1 MSLGVWDTNFA
12 AKKRT
17 RAAAAAAVGRRSGR
31 GCSYGNHLRTK
42 SKCQTSSRT
51 CLSNHRNLLGL
62 LVRILHCWMFQKG
75 MCMIASIRW
84 LIRESVTRLLWQ
96 LHTITKMAARHECP
110 SPPSPQRPA
119 HRHSRSTSSPY
130 WKDWLHQAA
139 CIDWRPHDKRIPEIW
154 DGDRSMNHRQCS
166 NKTSGMTCRHC
177 RSQASLIL

>member
-84 LIRESVTRLLWQ
+84 LIRESVTQLWQ
-96 LHTITKMAARHECP
+96 LPKWLPDTNVHHPHHPKGPRTGTVEARAAPTERTDSIRPPASTEDLVTREYRRFEMATD
-110 SPPSPQRPA
+110 Q
-119 HRHSRSTSSPY
+119 
-130 WKDWLHQAA
+130 W
-139 CIDWRPHDKRIPEIW
+139 I
-154 DGDRSMNHRQCS
+154 
-166 NKTSGMTCRHC
+166 
-177 RSQASLIL
+177 SQSAVLQQKKWNDM